1 VWSESLWPKK
11 LCQAVEE
18 HLGKACCVGYH
29 MEGLLPGNLYLELD
43 SEATVVRALRT
54 MRPLFVPHDVPR
66 TNAIRV
72 AFGRHPNLC
81 QDLFMKLALQGPVK
95 LCMEQTIDSVARF
108 FDDRL
113 LKVDQAADG
122 ANTEKAAAVVDV
134 WLSKQWDTDKGVR
147 CGVIELFN
155 SDFVSAALLLD
166 SQPLAW
172 GVLLKVAPYSTRPA
186 TTLSDGTS
194 APVLSGI
201 EAVDT
206 SVQNLKRACEAS
218 LGDGEPAINAC
229 TEAIDHND
237 QEWVQPDPGLLTA
250 AADPPSARQLML
262 GKRPRAEGESTSA
275 QAPELQLQV
284 ARATEMKHTIAKVSA
299 GGDGQSIE
307 VLEAQLPLA
316 KAKEQQGI

>member
-1 VWSESLWPKK
+1 M
-11 LCQAVEE
+11 E
-18 HLGKACCVGYH
+18 HVGEIVVDAAFTAGKSIQHMPVAWLGGSHIQMAGVAWWALPLSRSSWNILGATTGKSFAPLN
-29 MEGLLPGNLYLELD
+29 LLF
-43 SEATVVRALRT
+43 T
-54 MRPLFVPHDVPR
+54 
-66 TNAIRV
+66 
-72 AFGRHPNLC
+72 
-81 QDLFMKLALQGPVK
+81 
-95 LCMEQTIDSVARF
+95 
-108 FDDRL
+108 
-113 LKVDQAADG
+113 VDQAADG

-284 ARATEMKHTIAKVSA
+284 ARATEMKHT
-299 GGDGQSIE
+299 
-307 VLEAQLPLA
+307 
-316 KAKEQQGI
+316 